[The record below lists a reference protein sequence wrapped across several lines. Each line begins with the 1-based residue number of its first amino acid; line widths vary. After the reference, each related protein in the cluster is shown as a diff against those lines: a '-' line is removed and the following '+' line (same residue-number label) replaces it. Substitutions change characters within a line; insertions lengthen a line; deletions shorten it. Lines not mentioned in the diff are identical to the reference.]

1 MGGLAPRIPRHIGI
15 IMDGNGRWARERGE
29 LRAAGHR
36 EGMVVLKRMVE
47 ACKNL
52 GIGYLTVYA
61 FSTEN
66 WKRPQREVA
75 FLLRLL
81 QSYIRSEL
89 DYLRENDVALRFI
102 GAREGLSPKILGMM
116 EEIEEKTAGG
126 QAMTF
131 SIAFN
136 YGGRQEIL
144 EAAKKLALDA
154 AAGML
159 DAEGITL
166 EDLEARLYTA
176 GMPDPDLI
184 IRTSGEFRTSN
195 FLLWQSAYAEYYIT
209 PVLWPDFTEDEL
221 MAAISSFGKR
231 ERRFGG
237 I

>member
-1 MGGLAPRIPRHIGI
+1 MGGPDPRFPRHIGI

-29 LRAAGHR
+29 LRVAGHR

-237 I
+237 L

>member
-1 MGGLAPRIPRHIGI
+1 MGGLGPRIPRHIGI